1 MHNKH
6 TRCARPSQLGILI
19 GLAVGT
25 FGSPSAALSQAPE
38 PTRSQALLGAVEAE
52 SLERWHDLVAER
64 PHMAGTP
71 GDLAVIQHLVE
82 SFEAMGLE
90 VERHPVRTWIAKP
103 VSARLAIAAPTPIE
117 LSIQEP
123 ALDNDPDTSDPAL
136 LIGWNAYSGSGAV
149 EAEVVYANYGRLEDF
164 EKLLELGVDC
174 TGKIIIARYGG
185 NFRGYKAKFAEAAGA
200 AGLII
205 YTDPADSGWGKGLSW
220 PEGVWSGEE
229 SIQRGS
235 IMTLP
240 YAGDPL
246 SPMVEAKPG
255 AEFLDPGSVELP
267 NIPVQPIGW
276 ASAAQILSRMGGE
289 SVSGNWQGGLP
300 FRYRLE
306 GGPELRVQLEV
317 VQERFFADTANVIGI
332 LRGSEEPER
341 MVLVGS
347 HHDAWGCGASD
358 PTSGLITVLEAAR
371 ILSQEVRAQGPF
383 RRSIAFAGWGAEE
396 FGIIGSTEWV
406 EADLDRARHKIVA
419 YMNLDGAA
427 GGVQLSASASPSLQS
442 LIAEIAGE
450 LPQPGSNNESA
461 LDNWRARGTH
471 PGFDALP
478 RFGDLGGGSD
488 HVGFLALGG
497 VPCVG
502 FNGGGSPGTAYHTN
516 YDTRAWY
523 RSAVGS
529 DYAAAK
535 LIAGGAILFAARLAD
550 AAVLPLDIERT
561 APEVLRHLRN
571 LTRRGRAL
579 GLFKESER
587 PIDLGLARAE
597 AAALQY
603 GERATE
609 LAQRVRAAGQDPEL
623 DATTR
628 ESLNETLMQLDR
640 AWLAAEGLPDR
651 PWFQNLFAAPDESSG
666 YSSWMLPALRRAI
679 EDLDVRALA
688 REETRLLTVIA
699 RLNQGLDELDRALQ

>member
-1 MHNKH
+1 MDTKFKRCGRFAQLAILFCLPVGPVH
-6 TRCARPSQLGILI
+6 TQAAEAQPAEEPS
-19 GLAVGT
+19 
-25 FGSPSAALSQAPE
+25 
-38 PTRSQALLGAVEAE
+38 RSETLLGAVDAK
-52 SLERWHDLVAER
+52 SLERWHDLLAQK

-71 GDLAVIQHLVE
+71 GDLEVIQHLVE
-82 SFEAMGLE
+82 AFEAMGLE

-103 VSARLAIAAPTPIE
+103 IRARLAIAGDEPLE

-164 EKLLELGVDC
+164 KELAELGVDC
-174 TGKIIIARYGG
+174 TGKIVIARYGG

-205 YTDPADSGWGKGLSW
+205 YTDPADSGWGRGLPW
-220 PEGVWSGEE
+220 PEGVWAGEE

-255 AEFLDPGSVELP
+255 AEFLSPEEVEFP
-267 NIPVQPIGW
+267 SIPVQPVGW
-276 ASAAQILSRMGGE
+276 AAAAQILSRMEGE
-289 SVSGNWQGGLP
+289 SVSGKWQGGLP

-306 GGPELRVQLEV
+306 GGSKLRVQLEV
-317 VQERFFADTANVIGI
+317 EQERFFADTANVIGI

-341 MVLVGS
+341 LVLIGS

-371 ILSQEVRAQGPF
+371 ILSQEVREHGPF

-406 EADLDRARHKIVA
+406 EADLNRAREDIVA

-427 GGVQLSASASPSLQS
+427 GGIQLSASASPSLQS
-442 LIAEIAGE
+442 LITEIAAE
-450 LPQPGSNNESA
+450 LPHPASDNESA
-461 LDNWRARGTH
+461 LDIWRGRGSH
-471 PGFDALP
+471 PGFDEMP

-535 LIAGGAILFAARLAD
+535 LIAGGAILFATHLAD
-550 AAVLPLDIERT
+550 AALLPLDMERT
-561 APEVLRHLRN
+561 APEVLRHLKN
-571 LTRRGRAL
+571 LSQRGREL
-579 GLFKESER
+579 GLFKTDKR
-587 PIDLGLARAE
+587 QIVAGLARAE

-603 GERATE
+603 GERAAEIAKRIQSASQAEDFDAQTLHAINE
-609 LAQRVRAAGQDPEL
+609 L
-623 DATTR
+623 
-628 ESLNETLMQLDR
+628 LMQLDR
-640 AWLAAEGLPDR
+640 AWLDAEGLPDR
-651 PWFQNLFAAPDESSG
+651 PWFQNLFAAPDETSG

-679 EDLDVRALA
+679 EDRDRSALA
-688 REETRLLTVIA
+688 REETRLLNVMS
-699 RLNQGLDELDRALQ
+699 RLNQRLDELERILK